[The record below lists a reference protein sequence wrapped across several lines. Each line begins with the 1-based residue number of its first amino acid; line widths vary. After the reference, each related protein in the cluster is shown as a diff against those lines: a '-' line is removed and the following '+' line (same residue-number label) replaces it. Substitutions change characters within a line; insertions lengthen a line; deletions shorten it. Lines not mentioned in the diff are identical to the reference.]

1 MKKAVFFVLFLVTL
15 SKAETKL
22 ENIQYSIK
30 KNGIMVSLDF
40 TNPISDDNIIGWK
53 SDRGW
58 LYLTLL
64 GVKAPENMIPSTGFN
79 GVVKDIVLD
88 DFDESIQIAILVG
101 RPIAGY
107 DIVNSQNEPTT
118 VIFIHTQMR
127 RSEVYSLKKHIEK
140 EGSSLFGQVQTSKFP
155 EYNTNFESAFKSARL
170 ELGPNSIFRYD
181 GKLYTTNH
189 PLEEKRGIKDALRDK
204 PLDMDYV
211 KEESRFKS
219 IDGENYT
226 DLKINEE
233 DEESIASSKEKLK
246 TQEYKKSKKNDLYDR
261 NVDESSIKT
270 FFSDLFNAKKTS
282 KPFEF
287 STNNVE
293 TENEIDDLEQKIL
306 ELEEQLYSKEQE
318 HKVEQKKW
326 ESRAEER
333 QNVYRSQLQKLEK
346 NLVDTG
352 KKQPNQINKNKE
364 ETTLFLDNG
373 ENIQEKYHTEVLQ
386 LEKQLKILES
396 DLKRRDELLAQYEN
410 ARNRDK
416 EKIEKKYFDKEV
428 LLKSELEE
436 LSKNLEQRSALL
448 EEEKKR
454 IENLAIKKQN
464 RINKRKMAELV
475 SQLGRLEDEIE
486 EKDKTLLSTK
496 SSMNKEIEK
505 MRNEYFEKEIIL
517 RDDLEKLSMDLNSR
531 EKELDTQRKL
541 IEQEK
546 KKNRNIYLSQKIDLD
561 KIESEQNKKFSE
573 QEKILAKK
581 KRELKKLKNDRE
593 FAYKK
598 RAQDL
603 EFRLMELESE
613 IAKKDRDLFE
623 EKQNWEMLSLKEVDN
638 YKTKIRDLEN
648 DLFII
653 EKSIKNKDKKI
664 YAEKDKWRLLALE
677 RQKKID
683 EFEPKIEQFNS
694 QLKSIREELLSDL
707 YDKKVELNDQTD
719 HKQNNLL
726 GFFDSFKKSLSK
738 QEDKKEDWIDSVY
751 NELEDSDFSFQEYF
765 TLALPNDS
773 ESLDKPPNDDID
785 KKWRETL
792 PENKRDRYKSAVKDP
807 VFEYYYNGG
816 IRVET
821 NMAGIPIY
829 INGKHVGETPLNS
842 PIQVEPGWHQISG
855 FSPLYKQVAESEG
868 LFLVGNDPIIKNNQL
883 FGSKTVFVESGKV
896 ANVSLKFNRM
906 GNTPKKWKELK
917 GGWLVGF
924 PMILILFSSITWGL

>member
-1 MKKAVFFVLFLVTL
+1 MNK
-15 SKAETKL
+15 E
-22 ENIQYSIK
+22 
-30 KNGIMVSLDF
+30 
-40 TNPISDDNIIGWK
+40 
-53 SDRGW
+53 
-58 LYLTLL
+58 
-64 GVKAPENMIPSTGFN
+64 
-79 GVVKDIVLD
+79 
-88 DFDESIQIAILVG
+88 
-101 RPIAGY
+101 
-107 DIVNSQNEPTT
+107 
-118 VIFIHTQMR
+118 
-127 RSEVYSLKKHIEK
+127 IEK
-140 EGSSLFGQVQTSKFP
+140 IRN
-155 EYNTNFESAFKSARL
+155 EYFEK
-170 ELGPNSIFRYD
+170 EI
-181 GKLYTTNH
+181 
-189 PLEEKRGIKDALRDK
+189 AL
-204 PLDMDYV
+204 
-211 KEESRFKS
+211 
-219 IDGENYT
+219 
-226 DLKINEE
+226 
-233 DEESIASSKEKLK
+233 
-246 TQEYKKSKKNDLYDR
+246 KN
-261 NVDESSIKT
+261 
-270 FFSDLFNAKKTS
+270 
-282 KPFEF
+282 
-287 STNNVE
+287 
-293 TENEIDDLEQKIL
+293 
-306 ELEEQLYSKEQE
+306 
-318 HKVEQKKW
+318 
-326 ESRAEER
+326 
-333 QNVYRSQLQKLEK
+333 
-346 NLVDTG
+346 
-352 KKQPNQINKNKE
+352 
-364 ETTLFLDNG
+364 
-373 ENIQEKYHTEVLQ
+373 
-386 LEKQLKILES
+386 
-396 DLKRRDELLAQYEN
+396 
-410 ARNRDK
+410 
-416 EKIEKKYFDKEV
+416 
-428 LLKSELEE
+428 ELEE
-436 LSKNLEQRSALL
+436 LSNNLEQRSDLL
-448 EEEKKR
+448 DKKR
-454 IENLAIKKQN
+454 RQMENLASRKQN
-464 RINKRKMAELV
+464 RINERRIEELV

-517 RDDLEKLSMDLNSR
+517 RDDLEKLSLDLNSR
-531 EKELDTQRKL
+531 EKELDIQRKL

-603 EFRLMELESE
+603 EFKLMELESE

-726 GFFDSFKKSLSK
+726 GFFNSFKKSLSK